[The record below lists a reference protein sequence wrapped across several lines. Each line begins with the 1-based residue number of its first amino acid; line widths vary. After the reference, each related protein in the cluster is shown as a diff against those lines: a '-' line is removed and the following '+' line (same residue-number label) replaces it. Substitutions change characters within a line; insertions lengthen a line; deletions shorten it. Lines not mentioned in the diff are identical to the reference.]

1 MADVSPVYKKENPLL
16 TKNYRPVSVLPTVTK
31 IFERIMQ
38 NQLNEHINQ
47 FLSPF
52 LCGYRTGFSTQT
64 ALLTLIERWK
74 IMLDKKGYAG
84 AILMDLSKAFDTI
97 NYELLTA
104 KLHAYG
110 FGKEALKLILSYL
123 KHRKQRVKIN
133 TTFGSWV
140 DLICGVP
147 QGSVLGPIL
156 FNIFLNDLFLF
167 LNEIQVC
174 NFADDTTPFVCSQS
188 LSEVVQ
194 KLEENSDLAIK

>member
-1 MADVSPVYKKENPLL
+1 M
-16 TKNYRPVSVLPTVTK
+16 
-31 IFERIMQ
+31 
-38 NQLNEHINQ
+38 
-47 FLSPF
+47 
-52 LCGYRTGFSTQT
+52 
-64 ALLTLIERWK
+64 
-74 IMLDKKGYAG
+74 
-84 AILMDLSKAFDTI
+84 
-97 NYELLTA
+97 
-104 KLHAYG
+104 
-110 FGKEALKLILSYL
+110 SYL

-174 NFADDTTPFVCSQS
+174 NFADDTTPFVYSQS

-194 KLEENSDLAIK
+194 KLEENSDLAIKWFKYNYS